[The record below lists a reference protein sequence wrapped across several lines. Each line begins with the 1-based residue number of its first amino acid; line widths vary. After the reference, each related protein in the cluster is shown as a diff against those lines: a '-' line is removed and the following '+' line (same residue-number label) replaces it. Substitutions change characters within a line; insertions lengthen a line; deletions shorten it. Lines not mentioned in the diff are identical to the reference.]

1 LHTWGGDLSYHP
13 HVHVLITNG
22 GLDENSNWH
31 ENSLAINSIRTYYTK
46 IIRKKMLK
54 ALTKNELCLPPGIDS
69 DELAKIIK
77 IKYFNIQQFGTY
89 ESGKGVLQYL
99 SNKLKVGALNHR
111 QVTAY
116 DAKTVTFNYKRGE
129 KTETI
134 KLSREEFI
142 RRYLNHIP
150 PKGFMMVRSCGIY
163 SARNKA
169 KILELKEKLFGL
181 IEEEPEDTSPHFK
194 CPICGKEL
202 SIVVRYNSKE
212 FKRSKE
218 LKKIGYPE
226 RPPPKHME
234 FVKF

>member
-1 LHTWGGDLSYHP
+1 M
-13 HVHVLITNG
+13 
-22 GLDENSNWH
+22 
-31 ENSLAINSIRTYYTK
+31 RTHYTK
-46 IIRKKMLK
+46 IIRKKLLK
-54 ALTKNELCLPPGIDS
+54 ALTKNELCLPPGIGS
-69 DELAKIIK
+69 DELVKIIK
-77 IKYFNIQQFGTY
+77 TKYFKIQQFGTY
-89 ESGKGVLQYL
+89 PNGKGVLHYL

-116 DAKTVTFNYKRGE
+116 DSKTVTFNYKRGE
-129 KTETI
+129 KTETV

-181 IEEEPEDTSPHFK
+181 IEEEPEDTGPHYT

-202 SIVVRYNSKE
+202 SIVVKFTAKE
-212 FKRSKE
+212 FCK
-218 LKKIGYPE
+218 LWY
-226 RPPPKHME
+226 H
-234 FVKF
+234 